1 MPYLGFD
8 NGEIMNCS
16 AIISDTNNNSTNSSI
31 PVITPTWNVSCIS
44 NSSVEWIFI
53 LDTAVLSLIYLYFL
67 LL

>member
-1 MPYLGFD
+1 MD
-8 NGEIMNCS
+8 CS
-16 AIISDTNNNSTNSSI
+16 AINSNTNNNSTSNST
-31 PVITPTWNVSCIS
+31 ITTTWNVSCLS

>member
-1 MPYLGFD
+1 
-8 NGEIMNCS
+8 MNCS
-16 AIISDTNNNSTNSSI
+16 AIISNTNNNSTNSST
-31 PVITPTWNVSCIS
+31 PITTAWNVSCIS

>member
-1 MPYLGFD
+1 
-8 NGEIMNCS
+8 MNCS
-16 AIISDTNNNSTNSSI
+16 AIISNTNNNSTNSSTNSS
-31 PVITPTWNVSCIS
+31 PPITTTWNVSCIS